1 MRQQKLTG
9 LDWLATKIPLH
20 YKSIKYIKVDVPI
33 VAVFYRFMQLI
44 ALGVAC
50 LQLYMNDGWALA
62 ETPGGMANAWDESGS
77 MLASTDDPCKQCD
90 RDT

>member
-50 LQLYMNDGWALA
+50 LQD
-62 ETPGGMANAWDESGS
+62 T
-77 MLASTDDPCKQCD
+77 AS
-90 RDT
+90 

>member
-33 VAVFYRFMQLI
+33 VAVFSPKKKKKKKDKTPR
-44 ALGVAC
+44 
-50 LQLYMNDGWALA
+50 A
-62 ETPGGMANAWDESGS
+62 EPDIEEGGAKEDVVQTM
-77 MLASTDDPCKQCD
+77 
-90 RDT
+90 